1 MIILVII
8 AVILLVSY
16 GINMYVEENNK
27 EITKEFIEELEK
39 QNELLKEQNRY
50 LKILRK

>member
-8 AVILLVSY
+8 AIILLVSY

-39 QNELLKEQNRY
+39 QNEMLKEQNRY
-50 LKILRK
+50 LKNLRK